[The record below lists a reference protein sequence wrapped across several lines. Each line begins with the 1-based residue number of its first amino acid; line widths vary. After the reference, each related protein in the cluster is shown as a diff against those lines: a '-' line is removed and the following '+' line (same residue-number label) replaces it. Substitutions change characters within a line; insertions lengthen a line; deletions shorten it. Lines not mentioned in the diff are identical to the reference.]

1 MNDRERIA
9 MEKGTS
15 GGKKRFSSVKVAFT
29 FGTRFA
35 RASRDFFLFFFINF
49 SYRFHG
55 TTKELL
61 SSPRF
66 YDITRTFICAFLQ
79 V

>member
-35 RASRDFFLFFFINF
+35 RASRDFFFLLF
-49 SYRFHG
+49 
-55 TTKELL
+55 L
-61 SSPRF
+61 
-66 YDITRTFICAFLQ
+66 
-79 V
+79 